1 MPGMPG
7 LDEEHPAN
15 SSAVTMSARFQSSE
29 AVDVT
34 HIVIL
39 LQLL

>member
-7 LDEEHPAN
+7 LEEEHPAN
-15 SSAVTMSARFQSSE
+15 SNAKTTLARLQGS
-29 AVDVT
+29 DMIDPT